1 MNIAKAGEFSSDLL
15 PEAVKRLAEMQNHSG
30 DDFLFRKQVQK
41 KIIGRKSPPFFLYN
55 YTLESCLLAI
65 PFHI

>member
-30 DDFLFRKQVQK
+30 DRLSFPEAGTK
-41 KIIGRKSPPFFLYN
+41 KKL
-55 YTLESCLLAI
+55 
-65 PFHI
+65 